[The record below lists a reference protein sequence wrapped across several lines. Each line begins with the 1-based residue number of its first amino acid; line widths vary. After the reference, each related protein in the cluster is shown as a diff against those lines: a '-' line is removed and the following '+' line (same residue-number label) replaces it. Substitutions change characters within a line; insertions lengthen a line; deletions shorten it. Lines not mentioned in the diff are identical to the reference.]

1 MQLVLVIFLA
11 LALPAL
17 AADLWSSADGSRYWA
32 LDSALKWTSLLSR
45 SPEAPLFYPERWS
58 SASLWRG
65 RLALG
70 GQVAER
76 LHLRVAY
83 EQRARLVSKGAGL
96 GGGAGILLSE
106 GEAPYRVE
114 PVDKALVTVGETFA
128 YHHELDRALIAWRV
142 GRGELQLGRQ
152 AIGWGRGVLFGAVDI
167 FAPFNPLESDREWRR
182 GIDALRVSLPLGDLF
197 SLEGVAAL
205 GASVD
210 ESAFVGR
217 LSGYF
222 GEVDGELL
230 LGRRRR
236 DLFVG
241 AVWSL
246 PVKDAEMHGE
256 LAVFKTPEPITV
268 TGSDRVMKVLV
279 GGSYAWD
286 VQGGL
291 MLLGEYHFSGFG
303 LEDTEE
309 LVYRI
314 LDPDYRERLALGDAQ
329 ILGRHAGAVQLL
341 RGIGSSVPLTLGW
354 IFAPTDGSGVLTSV
368 VTWVFSDAL
377 TLAASAYWP
386 YGKDAGPIS
395 LRNEDASAATSG
407 LRSEYGGAATSG
419 LLQIRFHY

>member
-11 LALPAL
+11 LAQPAL

-83 EQRARLVSKGAGL
+83 EQRARLVSKGAVL
-96 GGGAGILLSE
+96 GGGAGILVSE

-167 FAPFNPLESDREWRR
+167 FTPFNPLESDREWRR

-230 LGRRRR
+230 
-236 DLFVG
+236 
-241 AVWSL
+241 
-246 PVKDAEMHGE
+246 
-256 LAVFKTPEPITV
+256 
-268 TGSDRVMKVLV
+268 
-279 GGSYAWD
+279 
-286 VQGGL
+286 
-291 MLLGEYHFSGFG
+291 
-303 LEDTEE
+303 
-309 LVYRI
+309 
-314 LDPDYRERLALGDAQ
+314 
-329 ILGRHAGAVQLL
+329 
-341 RGIGSSVPLTLGW
+341 
-354 IFAPTDGSGVLTSV
+354 
-368 VTWVFSDAL
+368 
-377 TLAASAYWP
+377 
-386 YGKDAGPIS
+386 
-395 LRNEDASAATSG
+395 
-407 LRSEYGGAATSG
+407 
-419 LLQIRFHY
+419 